1 MQKETADSAAF
12 EKSDTMKK
20 RLITAAVGIPVAI
33 LIIVLGSITP
43 HVLSAVTDL
52 FSILAVYEV
61 VSAAKYTRYRS
72 ITVLAL
78 LFSALLPLFFCY
90 DTLREYAI
98 PVSFLFLTLLCA
110 AALMRHKEIKF
121 EELGFIAF
129 ISICIPFS
137 ISTLA
142 YFSFQWPQHGTFFLI
157 YTLVVAW
164 IADGGAYFVGTFL
177 GKHKLCPEI
186 SPKKTWEG
194 FFGGLISAIIF
205 AIILGFGYELWDI
218 TFTGTKHFYVDIP
231 ILVIGAVIS
240 TFLGLLGDLIA
251 SLLKRQCGI
260 KDFGYILPGH
270 GGVMDRFDSVLF
282 VAPFIY
288 LFFKILFPITAIA
301 V

>member
-1 MQKETADSAAF
+1 
-12 EKSDTMKK
+12 MKK
-20 RLITAAVGIPVAI
+20 RLLTAAVGVPLAI
-33 LIIVLGSITP
+33 VIIVLGSFTP

-61 VSAAKYTRYRS
+61 ISAAKYTHYRS

-78 LFSALLPLFFCY
+78 LFTALLPLFFCY
-90 DTLREYAI
+90 DTLRNYAI
-98 PVSFLFLTLLCA
+98 PVSFVFLMLLCA

-142 YFSFQWPQHGTFFLI
+142 YFSFQWPEHGIFFLV

-164 IADGGAYFVGTFL
+164 IADGGAYFTGTFL

-194 FFGGLISAIIF
+194 FFGGLIAAVIF
-205 AIILGFGYELWDI
+205 AIILGFGYELWDMSYHGKQ
-218 TFTGTKHFYVDIP
+218 TFTVNIP
-231 ILVIGAVIS
+231 ILIIAAVIS

-251 SLLKRQCGI
+251 SLLKRQCGV
-260 KDFGYILPGH
+260 KDFGNILPGH

-288 LFFKILFPITAIA
+288 LFFKIIFPITPIA

>member
-12 EKSDTMKK
+12 EKSDKMKK

-33 LIIVLGSITP
+33 IIIVLGSITP

-61 VSAAKYTRYRS
+61 VSAAKYTHYRS

-90 DTLREYAI
+90 DSLREYAI
-98 PVSFLFLTLLCA
+98 PVSFLFLLCA
-110 AALMRHKEIKF
+110 LALMRHKEIKF

-129 ISICIPFS
+129 ISICIPFA

-142 YFSFQWPQHGTFFLI
+142 YFSFQWPEHGIFFLV
-157 YTLVVAW
+157 YTLAVAW
-164 IADGGAYFVGTFL
+164 IADGGAYFTGTFL

-218 TFTGTKHFYVDIP
+218 TFTGERHFAVDIP
-231 ILVIGAVIS
+231 ILVIAAVIS

-251 SLLKRQCGI
+251 SLLKRQCGV

-288 LFFKILFPITAIA
+288 LFFKIMFPITMLA
-301 V
+301 